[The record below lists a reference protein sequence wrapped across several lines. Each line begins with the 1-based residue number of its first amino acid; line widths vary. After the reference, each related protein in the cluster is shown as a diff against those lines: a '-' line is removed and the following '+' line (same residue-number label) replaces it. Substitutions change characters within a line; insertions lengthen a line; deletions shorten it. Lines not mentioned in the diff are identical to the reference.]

1 MLNYLV
7 TGGAGFI
14 GAAVAQKLIDEG
26 SNVVV
31 IDNLST
37 GFFEK
42 IPNECVKIIGN
53 SYDDEVIRL
62 LDQYQ
67 FDGIFHIA
75 GQSGG
80 VTSYKDP
87 IYDMRSNV
95 ESTIKLLQYCKEHK
109 CNQFVFASSMSVY
122 GDQNPCPVSEDG
134 EKNPTTY
141 YAIGKL
147 ASENYM
153 KLYASQFGINCVAL
167 RLNNV
172 YGPGQNMDNLLQ
184 GMVSIFLAQA
194 IKNKHIHVMGDKERF
209 RDFVYIDDVVDAFIR
224 CMRADIDGFEAYNV
238 STGTATTVE
247 YLIEKIKGLLP
258 FDVTVNYEGTTPGDQ
273 FGIYCDSSK
282 LQNRLEWKP
291 QTKLDEGLKQMVS
304 WALKG

>member
-1 MLNYLV
+1 MLSYLV

-14 GAAVAQKLIDEG
+14 GAAVAQKLLDEG
-26 SNVVV
+26 SNVIV

-37 GFFEK
+37 GFYEK
-42 IPNECVKIIGN
+42 IPDKCIKIIGN
-53 SYDDEVIRL
+53 TYDDEVIRL
-62 LDQYQ
+62 LDSYQ
-67 FDGIFHIA
+67 LDGIFHIA

-87 IYDMRSNV
+87 VYDMRANV
-95 ESTIKLLQYCKEHK
+95 ESTIKLLQHCRDHK
-109 CNQFVFASSMSVY
+109 CNKFIFASSMSVY
-122 GDQNPCPVSEDG
+122 GDKNPCPVAEDG
-134 EKNPTTY
+134 EKNPTTF

-147 ASENYM
+147 ASEHYM
-153 KLYASQFGINCVAL
+153 QLYASQFGINCVAL

-194 IKNKHIHVMGDKERF
+194 VRNRHIHVMGDKERF
-209 RDFVYIDDVVDAFIR
+209 RDFVYIDDVVDAFI
-224 CMRADIDGFEAYNV
+224 CSMRSGINGFEAYNV

-247 YLIEKIKGLLP
+247 HLIGKIKKLLP
-258 FDVTVNYEGTTPGDQ
+258 FDVMVNYEGTTPGDQ

-282 LQNRLEWKP
+282 LQKSLEWKP
-291 QTKLDEGLKQMVS
+291 RTGLDEGLEQMVS